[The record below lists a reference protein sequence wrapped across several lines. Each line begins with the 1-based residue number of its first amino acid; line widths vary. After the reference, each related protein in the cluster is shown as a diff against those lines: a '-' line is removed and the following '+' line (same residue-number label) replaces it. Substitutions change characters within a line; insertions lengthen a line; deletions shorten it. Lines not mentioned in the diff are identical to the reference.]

1 MTEIG
6 ALVRGFLGR
15 GEDCSTAWRAGREV
29 AEEMGH
35 GENLM
40 GISPEQAGFLGH
52 SVGLELDETPV
63 VANGFDRPLH
73 LGGTMAIEP
82 KVIHRDG
89 AIGVEDTWTRTSE
102 GMECLTSGD
111 GLPNLIRW

>member
-1 MTEIG
+1 MIEIG
-6 ALVRGFLGR
+6 SIVRETLGR
-15 GEDCSTAWRAGREV
+15 GEDCSRAWMSGREA

-40 GISPEQAGFLGH
+40 GISPEQASFLGH

-63 VANGFDRPLH
+63 VADGFDRPLE

-82 KVIHRDG
+82 KVIHEEG
-89 AIGVEDTWTRTSE
+89 AIGIEDTWSRTAE

-111 GLPNLIRW
+111 RLPSLIQW